1 LNALLPERFAQDLYF
16 KFGSQDSLTFF
27 SRLYGPVVAAF
38 GPAGGHFCA
47 TVLGAAAFV
56 AALIYFMHSLF
67 AERRQVIGAIIAC
80 IALDASYGGLNVFR
94 YGEAFGTPRIFAEAL
109 VMAALASCMRE
120 RLMVSV
126 LCLLA
131 ATTIHPAA
139 RIKWFTGLYGTD
151 DAAFRAWHYWIAGI
165 HRIGQHDH
173 MKPCHRH
180 KLPEIDAHFEALF
193 PSGRPPAPA
202 RKDGYADG
210 AT

>member
-1 LNALLPERFAQDLYF
+1 MPSWWAHATEEQRARHRAAVSSGQKLAWQRGRKGNYRHPKGRSASLAAQGIPPDCVRFYWIAREVL
-16 KFGSQDSLTFF
+16 
-27 SRLYGPVVAAF
+27 
-38 GPAGGHFCA
+38 GGHN
-47 TVLGAAAFV
+47 GWWP
-56 AALIYFMHSLF
+56 
-67 AERRQVIGAIIAC
+67 IAK
-80 IALDASYGGLNVFR
+80 I
-94 YGEAFGTPRIFAEAL
+94 
-109 VMAALASCMRE
+109 
-120 RLMVSV
+120 
-126 LCLLA
+126 
-131 ATTIHPAA
+131 AA

-193 PSGRPPAPA
+193 PSGRPPAPV